1 MGFFG
6 GAVKT
11 TLEFNLPE
19 ERDDHINA
27 LYGSVNKMKID
38 TLYDE
43 VFRPIFKYDQP
54 IKGKVLS
61 DSERELLEQ
70 VWELLH
76 EHFDGILD

>member
-1 MGFFG
+1 MK
-6 GAVKT
+6 AI
-11 TLEFNLPE
+11 LEFNLPE

-27 LYGSVNKMKID
+27 LHGSIYKIKID

-61 DSERELLEQ
+61 DSERELLEH
-70 VWELLH
+70 VWELIY
-76 EHFDGILD
+76 EHFDDVLD

>member
-1 MGFFG
+1 M
-6 GAVKT
+6 KT
-11 TLEFNLPE
+11 TIEFNLPL

-27 LYGSVNKMKID
+27 LYGSVYKMKID
-38 TLYDE
+38 TIHDD

-54 IKGKVLS
+54 VKGKVLS
-61 DSERELLEQ
+61 DSERELLEH

>member
-1 MGFFG
+1 MDLLG
-6 GAVKT
+6 GVMKAILK
-11 TLEFNLPE
+11 FNLPE
-19 ERDDHINA
+19 EREDHLNA
-27 LYGSVNKMKID
+27 LYGYVNKMKID

-70 VWELLH
+70 VWELLY
-76 EHFDGILD
+76 EHFNRN